1 MTKTPLNSY
10 EQVSYD
16 LNLFR
21 ERRIAERRKQSRNTP
36 ERRRG
41 KKETDDGKPQTDH
54 FPEGM
59 H

>member
-1 MTKTPLNSY
+1 MTKTPLSPY
-10 EQVSYD
+10 EQASYD

-21 ERRIAERRKQSRNTP
+21 ERRVAERRKAARQTAD
-36 ERRRG
+36 RRKG
-41 KKETDDGKPQTDH
+41 KKKDGNQPDTDT